1 MQLCWNHS
9 AMQFLCPRTLSI
21 LLCLCSL
28 YNHWRNHFTWLFEC
42 WSCKPRGLWQKTDHF
57 KVENMQVRYIYVWLK
72 ARRRRDLY
80 TDAVFGG
87 LEIQNPQYS
96 SHSIYQNLNLQQIQ
110 LALLMHSSTHP
121 FTQNINYL
129 AIPLFHP
136 LQPWGHLQRHIK

>member
-1 MQLCWNHS
+1 
-9 AMQFLCPRTLSI
+9 
-21 LLCLCSL
+21 
-28 YNHWRNHFTWLFEC
+28 
-42 WSCKPRGLWQKTDHF
+42 
-57 KVENMQVRYIYVWLK
+57 MQVRYIYVWLK

-136 LQPWGHLQRHIK
+136 LQP